1 MNRFSIAGIC
11 RTKPRRQQQFTL
23 IEMLVVIAIIA
34 ILAALLFPS
43 LQKALDS
50 GRIISCNNNLKQLG
64 LAVHAY
70 GGDFHASLP
79 IYIPGGGGQHERWG
93 FNKIGLERV
102 TAPYTGAVVPTET
115 WLCTGHQMFICPAS
129 PVTYRDKRYKHA
141 GLDNYGTNTYEGIY
155 NNYRNSPVN
164 TDMVGGKAQY
174 LRMSS
179 YRAPGRMTFQFCSR
193 RNSNAPGWTLL
204 DTNGALAA
212 ASWHGQ
218 SDLAP
223 PRPLLF
229 LDGHSRTLARIEH
242 TMHKDGRIIG
252 IKDTNTGDI
261 LLEEF

>member
-1 MNRFSIAGIC
+1 MDRLLSSGSS
-11 RTKPRRQQQFTL
+11 RVRPRPRSGFTL
-23 IEMLVVIAIIA
+23 IEMLIVIAIIA
-34 ILAALLFPS
+34 ILASLLFPS
-43 LQKALDS
+43 LQKALES
-50 GRIISCNNNLKQLG
+50 GRIVSCNNNLKQLG
-64 LAVHAY
+64 LAIHAY

-79 IYIPGGGGQHERWG
+79 IYQPGGGGQHERWG
-93 FNKIGLERV
+93 FNKIGLERS
-102 TAPYTGAVVPTET
+102 TAVYTNAVIPPDA
-115 WLCTGHQMFICPAS
+115 WACTGNPIFICPAS
-129 PVTYRDKRYKHA
+129 PVTYVDKRYKHA

-164 TDMVGGKAQY
+164 TDMANPKTQY
-174 LRMSS
+174 LRMPS
-179 YRAPGRMTFQFCSR
+179 YRSPGRMTFQFCSR

-229 LDGHSRTLARIEH
+229 LDGHSRTLTRIEH

-261 LLEEF
+261 LLNEF